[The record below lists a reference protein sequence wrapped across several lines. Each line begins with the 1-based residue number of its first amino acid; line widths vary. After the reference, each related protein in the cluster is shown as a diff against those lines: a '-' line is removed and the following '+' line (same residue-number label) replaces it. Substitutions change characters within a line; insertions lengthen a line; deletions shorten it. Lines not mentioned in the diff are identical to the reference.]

1 MDSRQGYSF
10 KHSSFTFSSLPQCGQ
25 QSKCVREEDML
36 NGCGLVKQYTRLCN
50 DMCSAHPGASTLTTQ
65 LSTHSQSSHSLRPPA
80 NEKAN
85 TRTQTHRCL
94 LLTLH
99 ENAHSSTRHFY
110 NMSKTSHSRRKS
122 DSAKANLP
130 FNPLTTSTF
139 YPDCAF
145 RHFVVTTHII
155 ARSPFETLCSE
166 TKRLQL
172 RKV

>member
-65 LSTHSQSSHSLRPPA
+65 LNTHSQSSHSLRPPA

-99 ENAHSSTRHFY
+99 ENAHSSPRQCY
-110 NMSKTSHSRRKS
+110 EAMENVP
-122 DSAKANLP
+122 L
-130 FNPLTTSTF
+130 NPLTTSLF
-139 YPDCAF
+139 YPEGALWNL
-145 RHFVVTTHII
+145 VVTTHII